1 MFLSIS
7 VTLLLASLVLN
18 FDGSLRVAEDP
29 NMELVKS
36 SISSKFLPPL
46 VASAICLKDETTGK
60 IIALCSRN
68 IPISP
73 FVTSADVEYDALL
86 LGMECIQELTFES
99 NENWKDMHI
108 IVKGDCRMVIDQMNG
123 VSIPRKQK
131 IYYDKI
137 SDLVVEIRK
146 KYNISFDFQHVNR
159 EFNQVCDEM
168 CKAVIL
174 SQQKAEIRKCFDRIE
189 MICNNYEPQE
199 VPTNRKKKIAFVE
212 TPFSSVLDDVSSW
225 KKSYI
230 PISLRP
236 LYFCKLYDAF
246 VEVSDVIAIKRLG
259 VIMCEEHDRMKKEH
273 VCLDTRKY
281 IMRTGV
287 MLQCFALIELGLVKE
302 VEKVKKKYR
311 QEIGS
316 DIEKIILDRTFPR
329 SLEKSLHLQN
339 KAEQGWIL
347 EETTKLSSDDD
358 NELEVWRNSMLTEKR
373 EKHFY
378 KF

>member
-29 NMELVKS
+29 NTELVKS

-46 VASAICLKDETTGK
+46 AASAICLKDETTGK

-131 IYYDKI
+131 IYYDQI
-137 SDLVVEIRK
+137 SDLVVEITK
-146 KYNISFDFQHVNR
+146 KHNISFEFQHVNR

-174 SQQKAEIRKCFDRIE
+174 SQQKAEIQKCFDRIE
-189 MICNNYEPQE
+189 LIRDNYTPQDI
-199 VPTNRKKKIAFVE
+199 PTNRKKKIAFLE
-212 TPFSSVLDDVSSW
+212 TPFSSVLDKVSSW
-225 KKSYI
+225 ENSYL

-236 LYFCKLYDAF
+236 IYFCKLYDAF
-246 VEVSDVIAIKRLG
+246 VEVNDVIAIKRLG
-259 VIMCEEHDRMKKEH
+259 VIMCEEHDRMKKEDI
-273 VCLDTRKY
+273 CLDTRKNMM
-281 IMRTGV
+281 IIGV

-302 VEKVKKKYR
+302 VEKVKKEYR
-311 QEIGS
+311 REIGS
-316 DIEKIILDRTFPR
+316 DIEKIIIDRTFPR

-339 KAEQGWIL
+339 KGEQGWIL
-347 EETTKLSSDDD
+347 EETTELSSDDD
-358 NELEVWRNSMLTEKR
+358 HELDVWRNSMLMESR
-373 EKHFY
+373 DRHFC